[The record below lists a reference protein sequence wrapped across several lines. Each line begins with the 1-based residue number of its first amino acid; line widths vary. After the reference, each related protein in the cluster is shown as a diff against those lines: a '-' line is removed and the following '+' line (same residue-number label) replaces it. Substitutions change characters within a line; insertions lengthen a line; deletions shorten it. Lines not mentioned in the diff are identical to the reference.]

1 MQTCSQTA
9 SGAYLL
15 SAEGAL
21 PANRVSQKNTMELAQ
36 SYNCSN
42 PRQKKLL
49 KTIYEKVAIDQ
60 RYSVFSETPTDGQT
74 FFDDFFKTRGP
85 GTRERML
92 CFEKSAPD
100 LAYLAAAK
108 AMKTAIISR
117 QDVGH
122 LVSVSCTGF
131 AAPGFD
137 IAMIKSLGLL
147 PSISRTHIGF
157 MGCHGVFN
165 ALRVASALCKDQPG
179 QDVLIASV
187 ELCSLHFRHGWN
199 PREVLGNALFSD
211 GAGAAVVSSRKRSAE
226 NWRIAAQ
233 GSFIIPNSEDAI
245 TWRVGDEGFEMTLST
260 KIRQLIKVFLGPWL
274 KEWLEKQGFKIDE
287 IRSWAVHP
295 GGPGVLDSV
304 EEGLNLPKDALKTS
318 REILKLF
325 GNMSSVTI
333 LFIFEEILRRKG
345 GTPCLSLGF
354 GPGMTIEAAL
364 FL

>member
-1 MQTCSQTA
+1 MK
-9 SGAYLL
+9 YLL

-21 PANRVSQKNTMELAQ
+21 PANRVSQKNTMELTR
-36 SYNCSN
+36 SYNGSN

-49 KTIYEKVAIDQ
+49 ETIYEKVAIDH
-60 RYSVFSETPTDGQT
+60 RYSVFSETLTDGQT
-74 FFDDFFKTRGP
+74 FFDDFFKSCGP
-85 GTRERML
+85 GTTERML
-92 CFEKSAPD
+92 CFEKYAPG
-100 LAYLAAAK
+100 LASLAAAK
-108 AMKTAIISR
+108 AMKTAVISR
-117 QDVGH
+117 EDIGH

-131 AAPGFD
+131 VAPGFD
-137 IAMIKSLGLL
+137 VAMIKSLSLL
-147 PSISRTHIGF
+147 PSITRTNIGF

-165 ALRVASALCKDQPG
+165 ALRVASALCNDQPG

-211 GAGAAVVSSRKRSAE
+211 GAGAAVVSSRKRSPE
-226 NWRIAAQ
+226 NWRIVAQ
-233 GSFIIPNSEDAI
+233 GSFIIPDSEDAI
-245 TWRVGDEGFEMTLST
+245 TWRVGDEGFEMTLSP

-274 KEWLEKQGFKIDE
+274 KVWLTKQGFRIDE

-304 EEGLNLPKDALKTS
+304 EEGLGLPDDALKTS
-318 REILKLF
+318 RKILKLF
-325 GNMSSVTI
+325 GNMSSVTV
-333 LFIFEEILRRKG
+333 LFILEEILRRKG
-345 GTPCLSLGF
+345 AKPCVSLGF